1 MITVGLLPA
10 SECWLELFLNLK
22 SCCRKGLDECS
33 PLLISQGKLFHSEN
47 VGLVLFLLTL
57 NLYLNSSWYSRAS
70 LRRNSHI
77 CTLYVDN
84 C

>member
-22 SCCRKGLDECS
+22 SCCRKGLDECEMNRG
-33 PLLISQGKLFHSEN
+33 LQGKLFHSEN

-57 NLYLNSSWYSRAS
+57 NLYLNSSRYNR
-70 LRRNSHI
+70 
-77 CTLYVDN
+77 VD
-84 C
+84 